1 MTVWD
6 LIEYVKDNN
15 LVSPYHAIR
24 FEQNSALRD
33 DLLQTYMK
41 ALWSAD
47 VPEEF
52 EELFFDKKPR
62 RVSKNQPSAEDKLE
76 IPSPAI
82 DAFLSSFAVR

>member
-62 RVSKNQPSAEDKLE
+62 RASRIQPSNEDVFE

-82 DAFLSSFAVR
+82 DDFLASFAVR

>member
-15 LVSPYHAIR
+15 LAHPYHAIQ
-24 FEQNSALRD
+24 FEQNRALRD
-33 DLLQTYMK
+33 DLLQAYMK

-52 EELFFDKKPR
+52 EELFFDKKPWR
-62 RVSKNQPSAEDKLE
+62 ASKKQHPTEDTLE